1 MKKQTVAQLLKH
13 DFDKGPL
20 YLYDSNGNRI
30 YIEYSNGY
38 WSKREYND
46 NGNCIYYENSSGYW
60 FKQEYDSNNNRI
72 YLEDSTGY
80 IEDKRPKKE
89 TCNGKVVEIDGK
101 KYKLTEL

>member
-20 YLYDSNGNRI
+20 YLYDSNG
-30 YIEYSNGY
+30 
-38 WSKREYND
+38 KL
-46 NGNCIYYENSSGYW
+46 IYYEKSNGYW

-101 KYKLTEL
+101 RYQLKEVG